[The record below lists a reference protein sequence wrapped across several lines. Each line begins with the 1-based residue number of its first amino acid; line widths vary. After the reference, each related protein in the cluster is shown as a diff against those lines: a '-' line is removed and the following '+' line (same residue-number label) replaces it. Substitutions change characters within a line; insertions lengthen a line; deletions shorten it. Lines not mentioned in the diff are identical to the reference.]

1 MYLCRMS
8 DTVQPQLGDYTTEFT
23 PPSKEFVEGVTA
35 LGRLY
40 FQPQFFG
47 MDNVHPDKPAL
58 YVTNHSVL
66 GALDGTLW
74 AAQLYMEK
82 DIFMRSLVD
91 DLHYMMPGWKDIAPK
106 LGFVRGSRENC
117 AAMMEH
123 GEHIM
128 VYPGG
133 GRETCKR
140 KGEKYKL
147 TWKKRTGFARMA
159 IESGYDII
167 TVAQVGQEDA
177 YDIVMDGDEIMDSK
191 FGDWLRE
198 KGIAEKYMKDGDTV
212 FPLARGI
219 GPTLIPRPEKQYYA
233 FGTRISTKEY
243 EGKTDEETLWGV
255 RTRVENQLELD
266 ITKMRIRKLEDGDG
280 NWLRSFLN
288 SL

>member
-1 MYLCRMS
+1 MYLCAMS
-8 DTVQPQLGDYTTEFT
+8 ETTPNQLGDYTPDFT
-23 PPSKEFVEGVTA
+23 PPSVDFVEKVTA
-35 LGRLY
+35 LGRAY
-40 FQPQFFG
+40 FEPQFFG
-47 MDNVHPDKPAL
+47 MQNVSKEKPAL

-91 DLHYMMPGWKDIAPK
+91 DLHYMMPVWRDLAPK

-117 AAMMEH
+117 AAMMAH

-140 KGEKYKL
+140 KGEKYQL

-159 IESGYDII
+159 IEHGYDII

-177 YDIVMDGDEIMDSK
+177 YDILVDGDEIMDTK

-198 KGIAEKYMKDGDTV
+198 KGIAEKYLKDGETV
-212 FPLARGI
+212 FPIARGI
-219 GPTLIPRPEKQYYA
+219 GPTFIPRPERQYYA
-233 FGTRISTKEY
+233 FGSRISTKEY
-243 EGKTDEETLWGV
+243 GGKITDEILWEV
-255 RTRVENQLELD
+255 RDKVQLQLELD
-266 ITKMRIRKLEDGDG
+266 ITKMRIKKLEDGDG
-280 NWLRSFLN
+280 NWLRALLN
-288 SL
+288 RL

>member
-1 MYLCRMS
+1 MS
-8 DTVQPQLGDYTTEFT
+8 ENTQPQLGDFTPDFT
-23 PPSKEFVEGVTA
+23 PPSKDFVESLTA
-35 LGRLY
+35 LGRAY
-40 FQPQFFG
+40 FQPQFYG
-47 MDNVHPDKPAL
+47 MDNVHADKPAL

-91 DLHYMMPGWKDIAPK
+91 DLHYMMPGWRDIAPK

-117 AAMMEH
+117 AAMMEY

-159 IESGYDII
+159 IEHGYDII

-177 YDIVMDGDEIMDSK
+177 YDIVVDGDEIMDSK

-198 KGIAEKYMKDGDTV
+198 KGIAEKYMKDGETV

-219 GPTLIPRPEKQYYA
+219 GPTLIPRPERQYYA

-243 EGKTDEETLWGV
+243 EGKTDADTLWEV

-266 ITKMRIRKLEDGDG
+266 ITKMRIQKLEDGDG
-280 NWLRSFLN
+280 NWLRALLN
-288 SL
+288 RF